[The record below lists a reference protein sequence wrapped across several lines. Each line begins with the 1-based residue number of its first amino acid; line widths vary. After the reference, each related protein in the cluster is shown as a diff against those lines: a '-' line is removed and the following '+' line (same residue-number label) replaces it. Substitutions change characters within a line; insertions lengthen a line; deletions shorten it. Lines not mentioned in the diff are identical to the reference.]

1 MRDLFI
7 SQNHS
12 IILEPKFYK
21 IQITPLIIF
30 LQTC

>member
-7 SQNHS
+7 SQNHL
-12 IILEPKFYK
+12 IISKFYK

-30 LQTC
+30 LQII